1 MNNDIYATCFKKTKT
16 KKKTYKHISFMN
28 TSFIETVTMASYI
41 RAKRLVQIRCD
52 VNVSE
57 RNVACRDLI

>member
-1 MNNDIYATCFKKTKT
+1 
-16 KKKTYKHISFMN
+16 MN

-57 RNVACRDLI
+57 RNVACRDLT